1 MTDTERPDAGVPSPD
16 EEEVLT
22 GAVGLV
28 VDVPEPP
35 EPDPDDDP
43 EPEDDEA

>member
-35 EPDPDDDP
+35 EPDPEDDP
-43 EPEDDEA
+43 ETDE